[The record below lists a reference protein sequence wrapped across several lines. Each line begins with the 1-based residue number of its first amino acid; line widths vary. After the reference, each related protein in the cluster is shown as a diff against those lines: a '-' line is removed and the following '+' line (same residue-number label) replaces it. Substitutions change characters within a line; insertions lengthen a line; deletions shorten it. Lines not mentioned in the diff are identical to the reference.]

1 MTATTSVRGFK
12 FNDWEMRG
20 VPVRVEIGPKDVE
33 KGSVALA
40 RRDRPGRE
48 GKSFVS
54 QTGSRLDCER
64 ICSPKSRIRSSSAPL
79 STAMQTSMMPK
90 DL

>member
-1 MTATTSVRGFK
+1 MTVITSSSGFK

-40 RRDRPGRE
+40 RRDQPGRE
-48 GKSFVS
+48 GKTFVS
-54 QTGSRLDCER
+54 QT
-64 ICSPKSRIRSSSAPL
+64 
-79 STAMQTSMMPK
+79 
-90 DL
+90 DLAAV